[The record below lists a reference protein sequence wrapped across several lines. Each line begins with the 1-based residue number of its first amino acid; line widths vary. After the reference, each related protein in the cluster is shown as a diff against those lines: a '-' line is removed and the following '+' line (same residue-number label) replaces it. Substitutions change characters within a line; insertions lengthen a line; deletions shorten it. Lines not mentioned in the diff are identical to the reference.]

1 MSKLKDFYTGA
12 EWRALRMRLISERRK
27 DDGILYC
34 EYCHK
39 PITKL
44 YECIG
49 HHKKELTEDNVNNAS
64 IALNPSNIMLI
75 HHNCHNLVHGKFNAG
90 MERKVYIVYGPPLSG
105 KTTLVKERML
115 YGDLILDQDDI
126 YQALSPQPSY
136 IRPDSIKRV
145 AFKVRQAIE
154 ESILMRIGDWAN
166 AFIIIGSY
174 MSEIERTNL
183 ANKFGA
189 EIINVEATREEC
201 LERLERDKDR
211 VEVKDEWREY
221 IDKFFAQ
228 KEIYEAKTSPGV
240 S

>member
-1 MSKLKDFYTGA
+1 
-12 EWRALRMRLISERRK
+12 
-27 DDGILYC
+27 
-34 EYCHK
+34 
-39 PITKL
+39 
-44 YECIG
+44 
-49 HHKKELTEDNVNNAS
+49 
-64 IALNPSNIMLI
+64 
-75 HHNCHNLVHGKFNAG
+75 
-90 MERKVYIVYGPPLSG
+90 
-105 KTTLVKERML
+105 
-115 YGDLILDQDDI
+115 
-126 YQALSPQPSY
+126 
-136 IRPDSIKRV
+136 
-145 AFKVRQAIE
+145 
-154 ESILMRIGDWAN
+154 
-166 AFIIIGSY
+166 